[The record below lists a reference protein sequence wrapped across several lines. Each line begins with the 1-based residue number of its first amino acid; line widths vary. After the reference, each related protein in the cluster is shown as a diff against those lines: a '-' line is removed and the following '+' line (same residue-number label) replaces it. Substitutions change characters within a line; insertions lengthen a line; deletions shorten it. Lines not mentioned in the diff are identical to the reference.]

1 VRLTVPECDDLLGT
15 TEFFENRRICG
26 SSTCRPRCLFVLFV
40 YKTNE
45 FSALQGAERSFA
57 SAKIEARK

>member
-1 VRLTVPECDDLLGT
+1 LKTEDLRVVYL
-15 TEFFENRRICG
+15 
-26 SSTCRPRCLFVLFV
+26 PAKLLFGRFGC
-40 YKTNE
+40 KANE